1 LSVPALNIP
10 VRADTSK
17 FKQDMEQT
25 SALAGHAVR
34 GITAQVIKMNAGWLA
49 TQGAAGGATLAFGRV
64 LGVLGPIALGVTVV
78 VDTFKVLAYAVDLAK
93 KQIEEFNAVAA
104 KAEGTGVS
112 TDFFQRFTKTGP
124 AAALSIDEVTAALK
138 RFNEASTDKLGGSDL
153 QQRLNELT
161 KAGNFSG
168 NSGPAALGLSTD
180 TEGKLRATAKLI
192 SEALDKG
199 ERLAALDIAG
209 KAFGAPVAAALQ
221 KNSGYLDDMLARAD
235 ALNKS
240 QIISPE
246 DVGRAIE
253 LKERM
258 DAAQKTLEDKWKPV
272 QEDLAKLG
280 MNYHA
285 NWVSITEELA
295 AAVGYAT
302 QLYTALNKVPDWFA
316 KKIGGADVWTSITN
330 ATTTPESRKASEMSL
345 GISSD
350 PVDIASVDSN
360 AKLRAALQ
368 NHGNV
373 TRGMQ
378 QATDIQSAVRGD
390 ASKNP
395 TEAKA
400 ETADQFDRATE
411 AVQKHT
417 TRTEADTKAVGLGAG
432 ALGELR
438 AEAQLLTAAQQAG
451 LPMTQAMRDKI
462 QDLAQDAGD
471 AATALEKAKV
481 AAEMKFDRGSAFLT
495 SEDLQ
500 IASRLKGIYGDDI
513 PAALASSEAAAMRFN
528 NSLRAMSDLGQS
540 INSGMFVEVG
550 QNLRSGVGFWQSWG
564 SAGLSALGK
573 VADKLAGIA
582 ADNLWK
588 SAFGGSSGGGL
599 MSLFGLGGSNPNAGG
614 TVLSGSTG
622 NIGIGSYSMPQFA
635 TGTDNAPGGL
645 ARINEKGGEIVNLP
659 SGAQVI
665 PHDVSMAMARGGSS
679 GGSITAPVTITID
692 ATGADAAGLARVQQ
706 QLAQLKAELPS
717 RVVAAVTTARKQRQ
731 L

>member
-10 VRADTSK
+10 IRADVSK
-17 FKQDMEQT
+17 FKQDMEST
-25 SALAGHAVR
+25 SSIAGHAVR

-49 TQGAAGGATLAFGRV
+49 TQGAAGGAALAFGSV
-64 LGVLGPIALGVTVV
+64 LGVLGPIAAGVAVV
-78 VDTFKVLAYAVDLAK
+78 TNTFKLMAYATELAK
-93 KQIEEFNAVAA
+93 KQIEEFNDVAD
-104 KAEGTGVS
+104 KAAGTGVS
-112 TDFFQRFTKTGP
+112 TDFFQRFTKTAP
-124 AAALSIDEVTAALK
+124 AAALSLDQVTAALK

-153 QQRLNELT
+153 QQRLDALT
-161 KAGNFSG
+161 KAGNFAG
-168 NSGPAALGLSTD
+168 NSGTAELGASNN
-180 TEGKLRATAKLI
+180 TEEKLRATAKLI

-209 KAFGAPVAAALQ
+209 KAFGAPVAEALQ
-221 KNSGYLDDMLARAD
+221 KNSGYLDDMLKRAD

-258 DAAQKTLEDKWKPV
+258 DAAQQTLSEKWKPV
-272 QEDLAKLG
+272 QDDLAKLG
-280 MNYHA
+280 MNYHQS
-285 NWVSITEELA
+285 WVEITEDLA

-302 QLYTALNKVPDWFA
+302 QLYSALNKVPDWFA
-316 KKIGGADVWTSITN
+316 KRIGGASVWQSITD
-330 ATTTPESRKASEMSL
+330 ATTTPASRAASEMSL

-390 ASKNP
+390 TSKNP

-417 TRTEADTKAVGLGAG
+417 ARTEADTKAVGLGAG

-438 AEAQLLTAAQQAG
+438 TEAQLLTAAQQAG
-451 LPMTQAMRDKI
+451 LPMTQALADKI

-471 AATALEKAKV
+471 AATALERAKV
-481 AAEMKFDRGSAFLT
+481 ASEIRFDRGSAFLT

-500 IASRLKGIYGDDI
+500 IAQRLKGIYGDDI
-513 PAALASSEAAAMRFN
+513 PAALASSEAAAMRFT
-528 NSLRAMSDLGQS
+528 NSLRSMSDLGQQ
-540 INSGMFVEVG
+540 INQGMFVEFG
-550 QNLRSGVGFWQSWG
+550 QNIRNGASAFDALKQAG
-564 SAGLSALGK
+564 SSALGK
-573 VADKLAGIA
+573 IADKLASMA

-599 MSLFGLGGSNPNAGG
+599 MSLLGLGGSSGAELPGFG
-614 TVLSGSTG
+614 TASFVGPLPG
-622 NIGIGSYSMPQFA
+622 NA
-635 TGTDNAPGGL
+635 TGTDNWRGGL
-645 ARINEKGGEIVNLP
+645 TRVNEQGGEIMNLP
-659 SGAQVI
+659 GGTQII
-665 PHDVSMAMARGGSS
+665 PHDISMAMAKGGSG
-679 GGSITAPVTITID
+679 GGSVTAPVTITID
-692 ATGADAAGLARVQQ
+692 ATGADPAGLARVQQ
-706 QLAQLKAELPS
+706 QLATLKAELPA
-717 RVVAAVTTARKQRQ
+717 RVVAAVTTAKKQRQ